1 MRSDCPVGPIRD
13 LLPGFVHQSLS
24 RGDFARVESH
34 LASCADCCAEVE
46 LIRAAA
52 VAFRGPPLELPRI
65 VHALG
70 GVAYVGPVGE
80 ERAAG
85 RRHGRAWLVAA
96 VISFLLIGGMTMFAR
111 QNEVIRRYAGAV
123 RSSIGGTSRLSTE
136 QLRLLLR
143 EIERVDVRPSTEPEA
158 ARRPLLYPVG
168 EGVD

>member
-1 MRSDCPVGPIRD
+1 MRSDCPVGPMRD

-24 RGDFARVESH
+24 RGDFVRVESH
-34 LASCADCCAEVE
+34 LASCTDCRAEVE

-65 VHALG
+65 VQALR
-70 GVAYVGPVGE
+70 VAYDLPLRE
-80 ERAAG
+80 ETATG
-85 RRHGRAWLVAA
+85 GRHGRAWLVAA
-96 VISFLLIGGMTMFAR
+96 AISFLLIGGITMFAR
-111 QNEVIRRYAGAV
+111 ENEVIRRYAGTA

-143 EIERVDVRPSTEPEA
+143 EIERVDARPSTEPEA

-168 EGVD
+168 EVVD